1 MTEGIKFWHDRLL
14 GLDLVR
20 VRLGGCYYKPHS
32 HETFVM
38 MVLQQGAF
46 RLVTG
51 GVSHDLA
58 AGSILIFHPD
68 QSHGGDIPG
77 RFGLEYR
84 TFYPDAQVIAKLHA
98 ELGGSASQAPNFG
111 LTLTDPDLANR
122 LIAAH
127 VMIEQGEVIEREA
140 ALLWALGTLICRAS
154 RLPPLASRAAP
165 RSAVAQAREYIH
177 ACYAM
182 PLTIRELAQV
192 ADCTE
197 FQLIRAFQRDLGLSV
212 HTYLTQVRLNH
223 ARRHLLR
230 GETSAEVAVEVG
242 FTDQSHMI
250 RRFRQA
256 YGVTPGAYVR
266 NSRH

>member
-165 RSAVAQAREYIH
+165 EALLPKHGSIFMPAMQCRSRYV
-177 ACYAM
+177 
-182 PLTIRELAQV
+182 
-192 ADCTE
+192 
-197 FQLIRAFQRDLGLSV
+197 SS
-212 HTYLTQVRLNH
+212 
-223 ARRHLLR
+223 LR
-230 GETSAEVAVEVG
+230 
-242 FTDQSHMI
+242 
-250 RRFRQA
+250 
-256 YGVTPGAYVR
+256 
-266 NSRH
+266 